1 MDIMDIVVIN
11 GEVLEVN
18 LTGGYLKI
26 REESGE
32 NHVIKALVS
41 KLMRIA
47 PGDRIRVEVRDG
59 YAVSIKPLIKEAG
72 DSGGHLRRKKTG
84 V

>member
-26 REESGE
+26 KGESGGIY
-32 NHVIKALVS
+32 VIKALFS
-41 KLMRIA
+41 QLMTIA
-47 PGDRIRVEVRDG
+47 PGGRIRVEVRDG
-59 YAVSIKPLIKEAG
+59 YAVSIKPPIKEAG
-72 DSGGHLRRKKTG
+72 DSEGHLRRKKQG